1 MSEIDTPAPAP
12 ATAPQTPPQAPV
24 QAKAPP
30 ANTDVEDGPA
40 WLPDRL
46 AKARESERKKVLQD
60 LGVADAE
67 SLKLKLAKL
76 AELEAA
82 SLTEAERAEKQIQE
96 LSGKAQKYDSL
107 ERSFTQLVVEQ
118 CTTLSDQQRE
128 AIDARASGNAQARWE
143 IMQIMKDAG
152 VLGVK
157 APIVARPASTTAP
170 GAMPPPSS
178 PLDPKS
184 PRAIYEAK
192 KLTDPM
198 GAAIYRQIHA
208 AAIEASPS

>member
-1 MSEIDTPAPAP
+1 MTEQTETPTPA
-12 ATAPQTPPQAPV
+12 TQTPAQAPI
-24 QAKAPP
+24 QAKAPAIAP
-30 ANTDVEDGPA
+30 DHEDGPA

-60 LGVADAE
+60 LGVTDAE

-76 AELEAA
+76 SELEAA
-82 SLTEAERAEKQIQE
+82 SLTEAERTEKQIQE

-107 ERSFTQLVVEQ
+107 EKSFSQLVGEQ
-118 CTTLSDQQRE
+118 FSSLPDQQRE

-152 VLGVK
+152 VLGAGQ
-157 APIVARPASTTAP
+157 APVAPRPASTTAP
-170 GAMPPPSS
+170 GAAPPPAT

-192 KLTDPM
+192 KLIDPM
-198 GAAIYRQIHA
+198 GAAIYRQTHA